1 MEQLGLILAFRTIR
15 SVFTENLSLQGAFP
29 LAWLKAS
36 ILSSTEG
43 PPSVVGLPNL
53 MKVLRT
59 LSARVSLFLTL
70 SRLRL
75 QFLLLLEATLVVGSD
90 GAKASGNTPTGEQ
103 QQRKLSMGNSMLS
116 GNGTLGGQRSRG
128 EEG

>member
-1 MEQLGLILAFRTIR
+1 
-15 SVFTENLSLQGAFP
+15 
-29 LAWLKAS
+29 
-36 ILSSTEG
+36 
-43 PPSVVGLPNL
+43 

-90 GAKASGNTPTGEQ
+90 GAKVSGNTPTGEQ
-103 QQRKLSMGNSMLS
+103 HQRKLSVGNSMPS
-116 GNGTLGGQRSRG
+116 GNGTLRGRRSRR